1 MLSIGAIQDVC
12 EGSQEHD
19 LILQVIG
26 IKKLPGVGEGYR
38 VNISDGRTATSL
50 ALLDPRLNNMMREGK
65 LTKHAIIK
73 TKIFCH
79 IMEEKRVLV
88 LQEVKI
94 INHGRRVN
102 GIFGCPVNID
112 YQEIPRC
119 AKCTA
124 IHKCSK

>member
-1 MLSIGAIQDVC
+1 MLSLGAIQEVC
-12 EGSQEHD
+12 EGNQEDD
-19 LILQVIG
+19 LVFQVIG
-26 IKKLPGVGEGYR
+26 VKKLPGEGEGYR

-50 ALLDPRLNNMMREGK
+50 ALLDPRLNHLMREGK
-65 LTKHAIIK
+65 ITKHAIIK
-73 TKIFCH
+73 TRIFCH